1 MPTKKNNP
9 NINTNTVSIGGRNYL
24 TQLKPGSKN
33 PRVLDI
39 LPDQPDIRDT
49 LFQPNLRVLRPE
61 IKPTLSFTI
70 REQGRNNS
78 CVGFAL
84 GHYIDILMSANNDLI
99 KCSLWAFWFI
109 FPDPG

>member
-39 LPDQPDIRDT
+39 LPDQPISPRKFIAT
-49 LFQPNLRVLRPE
+49 GMLSKTVASFRALRHLRISAPHQSTQ
-61 IKPTLSFTI
+61 KMSPTYYLYLYVPTMTS
-70 REQGRNNS
+70 G
-78 CVGFAL
+78 
-84 GHYIDILMSANNDLI
+84 
-99 KCSLWAFWFI
+99 
-109 FPDPG
+109 P